1 MPRSIRGF
9 TLIELLVVIAIIA
22 ILAAILFP
30 VFARA
35 REKARSASCTSNVKQ
50 LCLGFAMY
58 AQDYDESMIPTW
70 LNINGGSG
78 RRCYTLLVQ
87 PYVANQQI
95 LICPSDSSPVSAV
108 TNYTMLPRSYALNYN
123 THPYGTTN
131 PLRLAEIPEPAA
143 TVSIA
148 DSCSSHPGIHD
159 YNAWDPAYWPN
170 SCHASNSRCAP
181 RHNQMSTVGFV
192 DGHVK
197 TMSIPATTAP
207 VHLWKLTDR

>member
-1 MPRSIRGF
+1 MTRQRGGF

-58 AQDYDESMIPTW
+58 AQDYDESMIPSF
-70 LNINGGSG
+70 LYINGGPG
-78 RRCYTLLVQ
+78 RLCYTLLVQ
-87 PYVANQQI
+87 PYVANRQV
-95 LICPSDSSPVSAV
+95 LICPSDSSPVSTV

-123 THPYGTTN
+123 VHPSVGSN
-131 PLRLAEIPEPAA
+131 PLPMAQIMEPAA

-148 DSCSSHPGIHD
+148 DSCSSHPGIYD

-170 SCHASNSRCAP
+170 SWHASNSRCAP

-197 TMSIPATTAP
+197 IMSIPATTAP